1 MAGAQRRRQSGR
13 RLHIRLRRTRQENGA
28 IGVSFGRGRAHPEGQ
43 HAADFRK
50 FCSRF
55 AHQTNSGAADCV
67 VAFFLHPKST
77 QVVPRRSTFRLF
89 CAPTDRTLTR
99 GGNIARIPEAGFSVD
114 HAGSRKIKPNQ
125 AWIKQN
131 APGFSWITRDQAWIR
146 GIKLGLS
153 RIKHGS
159 SLDRARIKQNTAAP
173 GRVPLAAHIERSA
186 PPSSPQLAPRAR
198 PQAQ

>member
-1 MAGAQRRRQSGR
+1 M
-13 RLHIRLRRTRQENGA
+13 
-28 IGVSFGRGRAHPEGQ
+28 
-43 HAADFRK
+43 
-50 FCSRF
+50 
-55 AHQTNSGAADCV
+55 
-67 VAFFLHPKST
+67 
-77 QVVPRRSTFRLF
+77 
-89 CAPTDRTLTR
+89 
-99 GGNIARIPEAGFSVD
+99 D

-186 PPSSPQLAPRAR
+186 PPNSPQLALRAR
-198 PQAQ
+198 PPAGSLELAAPARASSKISGSSQTRQPNRHRPHRRCCHPRRPLRHCLLRAPLPSSLSSSSSTSSSSSCEFVMPSSSSSESSESSADGLTEQR